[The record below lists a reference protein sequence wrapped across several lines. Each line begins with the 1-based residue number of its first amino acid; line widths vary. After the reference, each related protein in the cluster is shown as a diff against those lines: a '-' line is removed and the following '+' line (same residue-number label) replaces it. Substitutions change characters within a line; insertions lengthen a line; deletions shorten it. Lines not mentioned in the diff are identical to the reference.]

1 MFQEASAEDLMNLD
15 EHRKLAEL
23 PDELEIY
30 RGVTEKNKDNILAMS
45 WTMKQ
50 ETAEWF
56 ATRFKGKGKVYRAKI
71 RKEDILAVFLGRNES
86 EVIVDPKNLKELSLC
101 EPAMTPAAKTTAEEQ
116 QYKEISNQEGVM
128 QYDF

>member
-50 ETAEWF
+50 DTDEWIEK
-56 ATRFKGKGKVYRAKI
+56 RFNCKLKVYRA
-71 RKEDILAVFLGRNES
+71 
-86 EVIVDPKNLKELSLC
+86 
-101 EPAMTPAAKTTAEEQ
+101 
-116 QYKEISNQEGVM
+116 
-128 QYDF
+128 